1 MQIVLSRVA
10 PVRSVEMARR
20 ISSVFISALY
30 HEYAPVFKHS
40 LLQSDPGTA
49 RPAGRPARAGT
60 SGASEREGMRMKS
73 ARALALGSILKG
85 LLVSAAATLLGMLL
99 LAAAVIYLDV
109 SDGALTALNQALKL
123 ICVLLGVRFAVGL
136 GGERG
141 FLTGA
146 AVGLA
151 YMILGYVLYWRL
163 GGAVFSFAAMLLEML
178 LGGAIGAVAGAVCA
192 NLRPRA
198 RRKRG
203 ASAKV

>member
-1 MQIVLSRVA
+1 
-10 PVRSVEMARR
+10 
-20 ISSVFISALY
+20 
-30 HEYAPVFKHS
+30 
-40 LLQSDPGTA
+40 
-49 RPAGRPARAGT
+49 
-60 SGASEREGMRMKS
+60 MKS

-99 LAAAVIYLDV
+99 LAA
-109 SDGALTALNQALKL
+109 ALNQALKL

>member
-1 MQIVLSRVA
+1 
-10 PVRSVEMARR
+10 
-20 ISSVFISALY
+20 
-30 HEYAPVFKHS
+30 
-40 LLQSDPGTA
+40 
-49 RPAGRPARAGT
+49 
-60 SGASEREGMRMKS
+60 MKS

-178 LGGAIGAVAGAVCA
+178 LGGVIGAAAGAVCA